1 VLFYFWA
8 MSMYRC
14 LILVCLFFVA
24 CENDLQ
30 KVNELTK
37 EYESAVESGKDI
49 VMLYSELGVVR
60 VRIEGETL
68 MRHKTEEP
76 FVEFPDG
83 LKVTFYDE
91 KHEIN
96 SVLTADYAIRYEK
109 DQKAVLKRNVVLVND
124 RKGERLD
131 TEELHWNEAD
141 QTISGEQLVTI
152 RTPRETIIGTDGFE
166 ADQDFSEYTI
176 KGIVDSKVLI
186 REDFK
191 ENKKEES
198 K

>member
-1 VLFYFWA
+1 MLFYFWT
-8 MSMYRC
+8 MRHLTLL
-14 LILVCLFFVA
+14 LILLLLAA

-37 EYESAVESGKDI
+37 EYEAAVETGEDI
-49 VMLYSELGVVR
+49 IMLYSELGVVR
-60 VRIEGETL
+60 VKIEGKKL
-68 MRHKTEEP
+68 KRHKTKDP
-76 FVEFPDG
+76 YVEFPDG
-83 LKVTFYDE
+83 LKVTFYNE

-109 DQKAVLKRNVVLVND
+109 DQRAILKRNVVLINE

-131 TEELHWNEAD
+131 TEELLWNEKE

-152 RTPRETIIGTDGFE
+152 KTPRETIIGSDGFE

-176 KGIVDSKVLI
+176 RGIVDSEVLI
-186 REDFK
+186 RDDI
-191 ENKKEES
+191 KEEQ